1 MDRGLA
7 RHQTC
12 VRLHQWLCSR
22 SRARPASSP
31 LLRAQQAQR
40 RAQHRPAGN
49 TQQNHLSAGNA
60 QSGNP
65 DYELPTSE
73 MSKLPRNPLD
83 PITFHRLEAQRR
95 AYYMRRLYISGLG
108 LLLVVG
114 MTIGTISMVDI
125 EKMTEKTDALSD
137 DDPLH
142 KVTPGTPIVVGATGG
157 TEVKKAGEGAGLASE
172 DQDGEQVPTG
182 TSSVPTFPRTML
194 LPDESRDANAPVTRT
209 EYQLTGL
216 GIRTVSFLGI
226 QVYVVGLYVAAD
238 DVPTLQTALI
248 KQAVGPDVG
257 ATALIL
263 SEKKK
268 LRDLLL
274 DPVESERVWSEV
286 LRENRIR
293 TVFRIVPTRTTDFQ
307 HLRDGWLRAIT
318 SRTQKADL
326 DRQRGGTGLDAFDDD
341 GFGKAVQDFK
351 AVFGGGRKGPKGAP
365 MLLVRDQDGRL
376 HVRYT
381 DTSGSGSPLPSSSSP
396 PLALAGTTPPPS
408 SSSSSSSQPIST
420 VLSTTAAA
428 VTSTSSTTSSN
439 QAAQQTLQSQ
449 QTKQAQKPQQ
459 EAQEIGLVT
468 DERISR
474 LIWLNYLAGNKV
486 ASESAR
492 KSIVDGV
499 MELVQKPVGAVT
511 STPVGGV
518 TPAGA

>member
-1 MDRGLA
+1 M
-7 RHQTC
+7 
-12 VRLHQWLCSR
+12 
-22 SRARPASSP
+22 
-31 LLRAQQAQR
+31 
-40 RAQHRPAGN
+40 
-49 TQQNHLSAGNA
+49 

-65 DYELPTSE
+65 HYELPISE

-114 MTIGTISMVDI
+114 MTIGTISIVDI
-125 EKMTEKTDALSD
+125 EKMTEKTEALSD

-142 KVTPGTPIVVGATGG
+142 KLTPGTPIVMGATGG
-157 TEVKKAGEGAGLASE
+157 TEVRNAGEGARPANE
-172 DQDGEQVPTG
+172 DEDGEQVPTG

-194 LPDESRDANAPVTRT
+194 LTDESRDVNAPVSRT

-238 DVPTLQTALI
+238 DIPTLQTALV

-293 TVFRIVPTRTTDFQ
+293 TVFRVVPTRTTDFQ

-318 SRTQKADL
+318 ARTQKADL
-326 DRQRGGTGLDAFDDD
+326 DRQRGGKGLDAFDDD

-351 AVFGGGRKGPKGAP
+351 AIFGGGRKGPKGTP

-381 DTSGSGSPLPSSSSP
+381 NTSGSGPPLPSSSPTPSSSP
-396 PLALAGTTPPPS
+396 PLPLTGNAPRPS
-408 SSSSSSSQPIST
+408 PSQAVAT
-420 VLSTTAAA
+420 VLTSTSTTA
-428 VTSTSSTTSSN
+428 SKED
-439 QAAQQTLQSQ
+439 AQRPRQSQ
-449 QTKQAQKPQQ
+449 QAKQTRKPEQ
-459 EAQEIGLVT
+459 EAEEIGLVT

-474 LIWLNYLAGNKV
+474 LIWLNYLAGSKV

-499 MELVQKPVGAVT
+499 MELVQKPVGTVT
-511 STPVGGV
+511 LAPVSGV
-518 TPAGA
+518 TPAAG